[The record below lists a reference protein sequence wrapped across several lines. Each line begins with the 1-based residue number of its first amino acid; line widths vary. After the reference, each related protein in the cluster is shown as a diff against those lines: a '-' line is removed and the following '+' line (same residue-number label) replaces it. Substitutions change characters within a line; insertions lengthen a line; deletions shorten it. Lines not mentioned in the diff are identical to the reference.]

1 MQYLILLVMI
11 FSLSLPISNFFKR
24 KIETAIPISLIFI
37 IILIYLTGLFDN
49 LNLGVKIVQIVFI
62 WTLFYNV
69 LFIIKSIKTKT
80 IKEEIKRIIT
90 PGLCIYIGL
99 FLMLIIINHDRIF
112 ENYDEFNHWALII
125 KNMYITD
132 AYGTIKNSIVTFN
145 EYPPFTAIFQYLF
158 LKISDIYSEDLII
171 FAQAVLYI
179 SMIIP
184 ICEKLDFE
192 KNFKNVIIIVPGI
205 IILPLIF
212 YPNFFIEILVDGF
225 LGVLFGIGMFL
236 IYKKTDLYR
245 NVLLIFILIALVL
258 TKTTGL
264 FLAIMLM
271 IFKVIKMIRKKENIK
286 FILFLIIIPMLFIGL
301 WNFKINKTNAVRE
314 WDVKENN
321 IDIVSDENKVDMT
334 LEYIK
339 AVLLR
344 EKFTDRKLSLLVSIG
359 VISLL
364 SIYIVKNLEEKKEFK
379 IKLIELI
386 ISLIIFFIGLIF
398 VYLNL
403 FTLKE
408 AEALASFERYLLTI
422 LLSIIIFDFC
432 VLIYDF
438 KVKRVDYYIFL
449 VILLVF
455 MPLQNIM
462 LKYVDCR
469 NYINISHTKRNFYTN
484 ISKYEKNFSS
494 GDKVLFIIDRIT
506 NQKVIF
512 KLNRYNSFGSN
523 INIVD
528 VDFDFIDDKEK
539 INELLKEVDF
549 VYIYLLKNKD
559 VFENNEV
566 SDRTLYKVFKN
577 GDNNFKLEKINY

>member
-1 MQYLILLVMI
+1 MHYLILFVMI

-24 KIETAIPISLIFI
+24 KIETAIPISLISI
-37 IILIYLTGLFDN
+37 IILIYITGLFDN
-49 LNLGVKIVQIVFI
+49 LNLGVKIVQIIFI
-62 WTLFYNV
+62 LTLFYNV
-69 LFIIKSIKTKT
+69 LFIIKSIKNKT
-80 IKEEIKRIIT
+80 IKEEMKRIIT

-99 FLMLIIINHDRIF
+99 FLILIIINHNRIF

-125 KNMYITD
+125 KNMYINNT
-132 AYGTIKNSIVTFN
+132 YGTIENSIVTFN

-158 LKISDIYSEDLII
+158 LKISGTYAEDLII
-171 FAQAVLYI
+171 IAQGVLYI
-179 SMIIP
+179 SMVIP
-184 ICEKLDFE
+184 ICEKIDFE
-192 KNFKNVIIIVPGI
+192 KNFKKIIFIVPGI

-271 IFKVIKMIRKKENIK
+271 LFKVLKMIRKRENIK

-321 IDIVSDENKVDMT
+321 IDIVSDESKVDVT

-344 EKFTDRKLSLLVSIG
+344 EKFTDRKLSLFLCLGI
-359 VISLL
+359 ISLF
-364 SIYIVKNLEEKKEFK
+364 SIYIVRNVEDKKEFK

-408 AEALASFERYLLTI
+408 AEALASFERYLSTI

-432 VLIYDF
+432 VLFYDF

-449 VILLVF
+449 VILLIF
-455 MPLQNIM
+455 MPLQNII

-469 NYINISHTKRNFYTN
+469 NYINISQIKRSFYTN
-484 ISKYEKNFSS
+484 ISKYEKIFSPE
-494 GDKVLFIIDRIT
+494 DKVLFVIDRIT

-528 VDFDFIDDKEK
+528 VDFDFIDDREK
-539 INELLKEVDF
+539 INKLLKEVDF

-559 VFENNEV
+559 VFENNDV
-566 SDRTLYKVFKN
+566 SDRSLYKVFKN